1 MSDPTVPVGPTL
13 APPTPGAGGPSAGV
27 RAGDGVSARRLVPL
41 LLLVASAGYVCRVAV
56 TVAGPGIMTDF
67 GLTQAQLGTVFSA
80 FLLGYTLCQVPSGW
94 LADRIDARRLF
105 LALTLAW
112 TVLTLATAA
121 VGGSVAGLALGGLPA
136 LLGVRLLFGVSAA
149 PTYPAS
155 ARTIGVNLS
164 PRIQGTANGTVLAS
178 IGIGSAI
185 SPLMLGPAVRHWGW
199 RPALLLPA
207 ALAEVALLLWAM
219 LAPRNLRL
227 QPPSAGRSLGD
238 TTQDDGGRNPDSD
251 SGAPRLDSD
260 SGRPL
265 RSGRFWALVGSYT
278 LQGYLGYIFVFW
290 FYLYLVQVR
299 HFEVMRAAA
308 ITALPWLCTLL
319 AIPLGGALSD
329 AAVRRF
335 GATRG
340 RRLLP
345 LPALVLAGALLVVG
359 ARAQAAWLAVA
370 CLTLCTV
377 LVIGTEGPFWATLNQ
392 LAGRQGGTGGGI
404 MNFGS
409 NLGGMISPVLT
420 PWLAERI
427 GWSAALSAT
436 AVLALLAG
444 VLWLGVR
451 LDENPPT
458 APGGGRVG

>member
-1 MSDPTVPVGPTL
+1 MSAPTAATAATL
-13 APPTPGAGGPSAGV
+13 AAGPRAGAG
-27 RAGDGVSARRLVPL
+27 DTVSPRRLVSL

-56 TVAGPGIMTDF
+56 TVAGPGIMADF

-121 VGGSVAGLALGGLPA
+121 VGGSFAGLALGLPA
-136 LLGVRLLFGVSAA
+136 LLVVRFLFGVTAA

-155 ARTIGVNLS
+155 ARTIGVNVS
-164 PRIQGTANGTVLAS
+164 PRIQGTANGAVLAS

-185 SPLMLGPAVRHWGW
+185 TPLMLGPAVRSWGW
-199 RPALLLPA
+199 RPALLLPV
-207 ALAEVALLLWAM
+207 ALAAVAMVLWAT
-219 LAPRNLRL
+219 LAPRGLRL
-227 QPPSAGRSLGD
+227 QPPSSGGPVGD
-238 TTQDDGGRNPDSD
+238 AVHDGTR
-251 SGAPRLDSD
+251 
-260 SGRPL
+260 RPL
-265 RSGRFWALVGSYT
+265 RSGRFWLLVGSYT

-299 HFEVMRAAA
+299 HFEVVRAAA

-392 LAGRQGGTGGGI
+392 LAGRHGGTGGGI

-436 AVLALLAG
+436 AVLALVAG
-444 VLWLGVR
+444 LLWLGVR
-451 LDENPPT
+451 LDDDQPSATEGPT
-458 APGGGRVG
+458 APGGAG

>member
-1 MSDPTVPVGPTL
+1 MSAPAL
-13 APPTPGAGGPSAGV
+13 AAADA
-27 RAGDGVSARRLVPL
+27 RAEVVSARRLVPL

-56 TVAGPGIMTDF
+56 TVAGPGIMADF
-67 GLTQAQLGTVFSA
+67 RLTQAELGTVFSA

-94 LADRIDARRLF
+94 LADRVDARRLF
-105 LALTLAW
+105 LALALAW
-112 TVLTLATAA
+112 TLLTLATAA
-121 VGGSVAGLALGGLPA
+121 VGGPMRELALGLPS
-136 LLGVRLLFGVSAA
+136 LLVVRFLFGVTAA

-164 PRIQGTANGTVLAS
+164 PRIQGTANGAVLAS
-178 IGIGSAI
+178 IGIGSALT
-185 SPLMLGPAVRHWGW
+185 PLLLGPAVRSWGW
-199 RPALLLPA
+199 HAALLLAA
-207 ALAEVALLLWAM
+207 ALAGLAAILWAT
-219 LAPRNLRL
+219 LAPRRLRL
-227 QPPSAGRSLGD
+227 QPPSRPPAGDVATHAPGD
-238 TTQDDGGRNPDSD
+238 
-251 SGAPRLDSD
+251 
-260 SGRPL
+260 PL
-265 RSGRFWALVGSYT
+265 RSGRFWLLVGSYT

-345 LPALVLAGALLVVG
+345 LPALVLAGGLLVVG
-359 ARAQAAWLAVA
+359 ARAEAAWVAVA

-409 NLGGMISPVLT
+409 NLGGLISPVLT

-427 GWSAALSAT
+427 GWSQALSAT
-436 AVLALLAG
+436 AVLAVLAG
-444 VLWLGVR
+444 LLWLGVR
-451 LDENPPT
+451 IDDEP
-458 APGGGRVG
+458 AP

>member
-1 MSDPTVPVGPTL
+1 MSAPTL
-13 APPTPGAGGPSAGV
+13 MAPAGAVAGEV
-27 RAGDGVSARRLVPL
+27 VNARRLVPL

-56 TVAGPGIMTDF
+56 TVAGPGIMADF
-67 GLTQAQLGTVFSA
+67 RLTQAELGTVFSA

-94 LADRIDARRLF
+94 LADRIAARRLF

-112 TVLTLATAA
+112 TVLTVATAG
-121 VGGSVAGLALGGLPA
+121 VGGPVAELALGLPA
-136 LLGVRLLFGVSAA
+136 LLVVRFLFGVSAA

-155 ARTIGVNLS
+155 ARTIGVNL
-164 PRIQGTANGTVLAS
+164 PARIQGTANGAVLAS
-178 IGIGSAI
+178 IGIGSAVT
-185 SPLMLGPAVRHWGW
+185 PLLLGPAVRSWGW

-207 ALAEVALLLWAM
+207 ALAAVALLLWTM
-219 LAPRNLRL
+219 FAPRGLRL
-227 QPPSAGRSLGD
+227 ERPAAGGD
-238 TTQDDGGRNPDSD
+238 PETADAGVAVEDVARPATP
-251 SGAPRLDSD
+251 A
-260 SGRPL
+260 PL
-265 RSGRFWALVGSYT
+265 RSARFWLLVGSYT

-308 ITALPWLCTLL
+308 VTALPWLCTLV

-345 LPALVLAGALLVVG
+345 LPALVLAGGFLVVG
-359 ARAQAAWLAVA
+359 ARAEAAWLAVA

-436 AVLALLAG
+436 AVLAVLAG
-444 VLWLGVR
+444 LLWLGVDLEEAR
-451 LDENPPT
+451 AHSTDS
-458 APGGGRVG
+458 AG